1 MHFLPTDRI
10 AAAVSDVLALPIEYT
25 APADLVVAA
34 AAAAI
39 VAVGRVDT
47 AVALLDKVVVEAVA
61 TAEDSAGVGT
71 SAAAADYVAAVVQ
84 AAAAADRVVAVAAEN
99 MGAAFVASAAD
110 TVVAEA
116 AAAGNDIATSDCML
130 GCSE

>member
-1 MHFLPTDRI
+1 MHSLPTDRI

-34 AAAAI
+34 AAI
-39 VAVGRVDT
+39 VAVAAVGRVDT
-47 AVALLDKVVVEAVA
+47 AVDLLDKVVVEAVV
-61 TAEDSAGVGT
+61 TAEGSAGFGT
-71 SAAAADYVAAVVQ
+71 SAAAADYIAAVVQ
-84 AAAAADRVVAVAAEN
+84 AAAADRVVAVAAEN

-116 AAAGNDIATSDCML
+116 AAAGNDIATSDCRL